1 MAKISYANL
10 KLKVN
15 NTIKTF
21 NIGTETI
28 EVLQYLPIEDK
39 DDLIAATLQKS
50 KEVNGLYNPLKID
63 MYLHLHIVYMYT
75 NLNFTDKQK
84 EDEYKLYDVLYS
96 NQIITNTLAVI
107 PEEEY
112 NILFDAIQEYIKM
125 DLEFNTTFAAV
136 VKSIIND
143 LPAQAEAMQNIVNT
157 FDPEKYQ
164 AVIDFAKA
172 ANGGR
177 AI

>member
-1 MAKISYANL
+1 ML
-10 KLKVN
+10 
-15 NTIKTF
+15 T
-21 NIGTETI
+21 
-28 EVLQYLPIEDK
+28 
-39 DDLIAATLQKS
+39 
-50 KEVNGLYNPLKID
+50 
-63 MYLHLHIVYMYT
+63 
-75 NLNFTDKQK
+75 
-84 EDEYKLYDVLYS
+84 LYS
-96 NQIITNTLAVI
+96 NQIITNTLAII

-125 DLEFNTTFAAV
+125 DLEFSTTFAAV

-143 LPAQAEAMQNIVNT
+143 LPAQAETMQNIVNT

>member
-1 MAKISYANL
+1 
-10 KLKVN
+10 
-15 NTIKTF
+15 
-21 NIGTETI
+21 
-28 EVLQYLPIEDK
+28 
-39 DDLIAATLQKS
+39 
-50 KEVNGLYNPLKID
+50 
-63 MYLHLHIVYMYT
+63 
-75 NLNFTDKQK
+75 
-84 EDEYKLYDVLYS
+84 
-96 NQIITNTLAVI
+96 
-107 PEEEY
+107 
-112 NILFDAIQEYIKM
+112 M